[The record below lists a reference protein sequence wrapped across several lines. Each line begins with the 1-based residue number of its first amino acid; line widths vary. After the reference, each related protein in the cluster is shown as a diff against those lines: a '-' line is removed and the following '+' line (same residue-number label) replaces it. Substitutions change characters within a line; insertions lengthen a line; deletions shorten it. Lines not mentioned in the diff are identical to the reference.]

1 MLMARLFSFADGL
14 FRGVQED
21 ERRTLSEPLDALSD
35 TAESAGEAA
44 SEFATWLA
52 SGSREALVTLG
63 ITIVITI
70 VLWFT
75 RWGLIHLMRQLPRND
90 DYSLSAIF
98 NRIVRRFRLYFMLA
112 TALLIADRI
121 MELPQALSTFSHIL
135 FVITATLQ
143 AAELLQEAAISS
155 IRRQAIRNPQDAS
168 TLASAVNLIKWFINL
183 VIWSFALLLILDNI
197 GANITTLIAGLGIG
211 GIAIGLAA
219 QGMFRDLFSSLS
231 IVLDKPFQV
240 GDTVRYDD
248 TWGDIEDIGLKTTR
262 IRSRKG
268 EQVIISNT
276 NLLEKEIHNM
286 RRMNRRRI
294 ETQFGVIFQTPPE
307 VAEAIP
313 GMVAELMKGIQG
325 IAFDRCSMS
334 AFGPSSLDFDL
345 VFYSLNPDFNRSMA
359 LRSRVLLALFR
370 KFKEEGIE
378 FAYPTQTLYVSGV
391 DNLMSA
397 RVEAQTSEDA
407 LIVEGPL
414 DAEPSEG

>member
-1 MLMARLFSFADGL
+1 
-14 FRGVQED
+14 
-21 ERRTLSEPLDALSD
+21 
-35 TAESAGEAA
+35 
-44 SEFATWLA
+44 
-52 SGSREALVTLG
+52 
-63 ITIVITI
+63 
-70 VLWFT
+70 
-75 RWGLIHLMRQLPRND
+75 
-90 DYSLSAIF
+90 
-98 NRIVRRFRLYFMLA
+98 
-112 TALLIADRI
+112 
-121 MELPQALSTFSHIL
+121 
-135 FVITATLQ
+135 
-143 AAELLQEAAISS
+143 
-155 IRRQAIRNPQDAS
+155 
-168 TLASAVNLIKWFINL
+168 
-183 VIWSFALLLILDNI
+183 
-197 GANITTLIAGLGIG
+197 
-211 GIAIGLAA
+211 
-219 QGMFRDLFSSLS
+219 
-231 IVLDKPFQV
+231 
-240 GDTVRYDD
+240 
-248 TWGDIEDIGLKTTR
+248 
-262 IRSRKG
+262 
-268 EQVIISNT
+268 
-276 NLLEKEIHNM
+276 M